1 MHGSHP
7 TLIWTILRIVHL
19 HLERHHEHQPKST
32 HGGDRGGGGP
42 TKHDALHGQPRTRRS
57 PQPRTPLVFES
68 TRACTDKA
76 EGTTHA
82 SVAAASH
89 TPGVCAAGPSR
100 RGHTPAGGNAHPSGA
115 ARLRPLALRRPRSG
129 RPHARPHP
137 YASHSHATP
146 CQDCPATH
154 AHTLCRHG
162 THCVR
167 LRHPL
172 IPRPIQS
179 HLLPLAPT
187 CSHFLHGR
195 SRGLQT
201 SPQAS
206 GSDTGS
212 PWARVNRRFHIWIV
226 TCAPAHL
233 RTCPRTRAHAA
244 VHATSAL

>member
-1 MHGSHP
+1 MRLGPGGSERGSHCTDRTP
-7 TLIWTILRIVHL
+7 LCTGQSYESCTYTSNDTMNTK
-19 HLERHHEHQPKST
+19 PKST
-32 HGGDRGGGGP
+32 YGGDRGGGGT

-137 YASHSHATP
+137 HASHSHATP

-172 IPRPIQS
+172 TLRQTPQRWQS
-179 HLLPLAPT
+179 HRRGASLEA
-187 CSHFLHGR
+187 G
-195 SRGLQT
+195 SRG
-201 SPQAS
+201 
-206 GSDTGS
+206 
-212 PWARVNRRFHIWIV
+212 
-226 TCAPAHL
+226 
-233 RTCPRTRAHAA
+233 
-244 VHATSAL
+244 